1 MFQKITKHCANYA
14 SYDVHRT
21 PLGPRGMFGPKW
33 PTAPQWPTSNTQKT
47 PKNGRIWEKMH
58 CEISELPKGCPRKKL
73 ALEIFSPWARPKKA
87 QNVGNTGPLGQ
98 ILDLLGMCAILGL

>member
-1 MFQKITKHCANYA
+1 MYI
-14 SYDVHRT
+14 VH
-21 PLGPRGMFGPKW
+21 
-33 PTAPQWPTSNTQKT
+33 APQCQPLPGAYLDQKVPYGLPTQKM

-98 ILDLLGMCAILGL
+98 ILDLLGMCAIFGL